1 MTPDRS
7 VLPHGPAMR
16 LIDQIDT
23 LEEDR
28 ICCSCKF
35 PAGFPWAGP
44 AVLPAYLA
52 LEGMAQAAGLLA
64 ASSTPAHS
72 SLTHH
77 ETSPA
82 QGYIS
87 RIREAEVSPHGM
99 SASESWEVTAQVVG
113 RSGKLILFKG
123 LATQAGENLLAA
135 RFALYLDR
143 PGQSG

>member
-1 MTPDRS
+1 MTPDLHL
-7 VLPHGPAMR
+7 LPHGPAMR
-16 LIDQIDT
+16 LVDQIDS

-28 ICCSCKF
+28 IFCSCKF

-64 ASSTPAHS
+64 ASSTPVHPSRA
-72 SLTHH
+72 HH

-82 QGYIS
+82 QGYIA
-87 RIREAEVSPHGM
+87 RIREAELSPHGM
-99 SASESWEVTAQVVG
+99 SASEPWEVTAQVVG
-113 RSGKLILFKG
+113 RSGKLLLFRG
-123 LATQAGENLLAA
+123 VATQAGETLLEA
-135 RFALYLDR
+135 RFALYLDG